1 MEVHPSAR
9 YLAFGEANLWMD
21 CHSIP
26 IGVIL
31 LNHLNPVYLR
41 VGVGVLLVLYTV
53 YGLARPAIKPMKIA
67 AGPDFGIGIVG
78 GLTGAWWRRVDDLL
92 PMARLE
98 RVCSGR

>member
-1 MEVHPSAR
+1 
-9 YLAFGEANLWMD
+9 MD

-31 LNHLNPVYLR
+31 VNHLNPVYLR

-53 YGLARPAIKPMKIA
+53 YGLARPAIKPIKIA